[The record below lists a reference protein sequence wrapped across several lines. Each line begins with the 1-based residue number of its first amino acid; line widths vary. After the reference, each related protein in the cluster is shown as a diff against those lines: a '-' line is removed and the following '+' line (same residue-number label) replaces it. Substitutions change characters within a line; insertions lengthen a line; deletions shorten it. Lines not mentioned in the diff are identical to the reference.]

1 MKSIKNWFRTLAA
14 ILFINLVVAPAMV
27 IWVVLKIITLGEM
40 KIWVSPTSTDSWYY
54 HTIERIAGPD
64 SWLIS

>member
-40 KIWVSPTSTDSWYY
+40 KIWVSPASTNSWYY
-54 HTIERIAGPD
+54 DIAKRIAGPD
-64 SWLIS
+64 SWLLS